1 MVKSGSPRRADV
13 LCRGRGFRGGTVS
26 RILIMEDDES
36 IRLALRRAL
45 DQAGYEV
52 SEAANGVEGAAI
64 YRQTPQDLI
73 ITDLLMP
80 DQDGV
85 EALLDLKHY
94 LPNVKII
101 VISGNAQE
109 FLPIAR
115 DLGAHRTFA
124 KPFQQAEILE
134 AVAELLSEK

>member
-1 MVKSGSPRRADV
+1 MG
-13 LCRGRGFRGGTVS
+13 

-36 IRLALRRAL
+36 IRLALRKSLDRAGH
-45 DQAGYEV
+45 DV
-52 SEAANGVEGAAI
+52 SEASNGAEGAAI
-64 YRQTPQDLI
+64 YRKDPPDLI
-73 ITDLLMP
+73 ITDILMP

-85 EALLDLKHY
+85 EALLDLRNS
-94 LPNVKII
+94 LPDVKII

-124 KPFQQAEILE
+124 KPFKQAEILE
-134 AVAELLSEK
+134 AVTDLLPDA

>member
-1 MVKSGSPRRADV
+1 MSS
-13 LCRGRGFRGGTVS
+13 
-26 RILIMEDDES
+26 ILIMEDDES
-36 IRLALRRAL
+36 IRLALRKSLAR
-45 DQAGYEV
+45 AGYDV
-52 SEAANGVEGAAI
+52 SEAANGAEGAAI
-64 YRQTPQDLI
+64 YNACAPDLI
-73 ITDLLMP
+73 ITDILMP

-85 EALLDLKHY
+85 EALLDLRQK
-94 LPNVKII
+94 LPDVKII

-134 AVAELLSEK
+134 AVSELLSEA

>member
-1 MVKSGSPRRADV
+1 MG
-13 LCRGRGFRGGTVS
+13 

-36 IRLALRRAL
+36 IRLALRKTLLRA
-45 DQAGYEV
+45 GHEV
-52 SEAANGVEGAAI
+52 REAANGAEGALI
-64 YRQTPQDLI
+64 YRKDPPDLI
-73 ITDLLMP
+73 ITDILMP

-85 EALLDLKHY
+85 ETLLDLRQT
-94 LPNVKII
+94 LPDVKII

-115 DLGAHRTFA
+115 DLGAHKTFA

-134 AVAELLSEK
+134 AVSDLLEE

>member
-1 MVKSGSPRRADV
+1 MG
-13 LCRGRGFRGGTVS
+13 

-36 IRLALRRAL
+36 IRLALRKSLGRA
-45 DQAGYEV
+45 GHEV
-52 SEAANGVEGAAI
+52 HEACNGAEGAAI
-64 YRQTPQDLI
+64 YRTTPPDLI
-73 ITDLLMP
+73 ITDILMP

-85 EALLDLKHY
+85 EALLDLRSS
-94 LPNVKII
+94 LPDVKII

-134 AVAELLSEK
+134 AVTDLLPEA

>member
-1 MVKSGSPRRADV
+1 MIT
-13 LCRGRGFRGGTVS
+13 GGAVS
-26 RILIMEDDES
+26 SILIMEDDES
-36 IRLALRRAL
+36 IRLALRKSLAR
-45 DQAGYEV
+45 AGYDV
-52 SEAANGVEGAAI
+52 SEAANGAEGAAI
-64 YRQTPQDLI
+64 YNANPPDLI
-73 ITDLLMP
+73 ITDILMP

-85 EALLDLKHY
+85 EALLDLRQK
-94 LPNVKII
+94 LPGVKII

-134 AVAELLSEK
+134 AVSELLSEV